1 MKRTHETALLD
12 PLGVSDLEERVYRAL
27 LWDPSTALN
36 DLALTAGVGLTQ
48 LRGLLSA
55 LEMKGLISRSA
66 GSSAGYVPVAPD
78 LAVEGMIQRH
88 LEELELV
95 RAYLPQLR
103 KEFRIPAERGNPA
116 EFVEVVS
123 GREAVARRF
132 VQLQMSA
139 TETILVFDKPPYAQ
153 PYNADAQPVNQLEF
167 QRLRDGVQYRAVY
180 SSEALAT
187 PGLPKVIQAYG
198 QAGEQAR
205 VSPEVPMKLA
215 IADRQLAI
223 IPLVANASARDAPAR
238 DAPSQVESAVV
249 VHESSLL
256 DALATLFE
264 AFWDRA
270 LPLTFSAKE
279 AIDLPAEG
287 DDEERGRLLALL
299 TAGLTDEA
307 IARQLGIS
315 IRTVR
320 RRIRRMMD
328 HLGAVSRFQAG
339 LQAAKRGWL

>member
-1 MKRTHETALLD
+1 MMRTHETALLD

-27 LWDPSTALN
+27 LWDPSAPLS
-36 DLALTAGVGLTQ
+36 DLASTAGVSSSQ

-55 LEMKGLISRSA
+55 LEMKGLISQSA
-66 GSSAGYVPVAPD
+66 GRNPGRKPGYVPVAPD
-78 LAVEGMIQRH
+78 VAVEGLIQRH

-103 KEFRIPAERGNPA
+103 KEYRIPAEKGNPA

-123 GREAVARRF
+123 GRKAVARRF
-132 VQLQMSA
+132 VQLQQSA

-153 PYNADAQPVNQLEF
+153 PYNADSQPVNQLEF
-167 QRLRDGVQYRAVY
+167 QRLKEGIRYRAIY

-187 PGLPKVIQAYG
+187 PGLPKVIQAYS
-198 QAGEQAR
+198 QAGEEAR
-205 VSPEVPMKLA
+205 VSPELPMKLA

-223 IPLVANASARDAPAR
+223 IPLIVHAPSD

-256 DALATLFE
+256 NALATLFE
-264 AFWDRA
+264 VFWDRA
-270 LPLTFSAKE
+270 LPLSFSSQAGIE
-279 AIDLPAEG
+279 LGMEE
-287 DDEERGRLLALL
+287 DDGERGPLLALL
-299 TAGLTDEA
+299 TSGLTDEA
-307 IARQLGIS
+307 IAHQLGVS

-320 RRIRRMMD
+320 RRIRRLMD
-328 HLGAVSRFQAG
+328 HLGAISRFQAG

>member
-12 PLGVSDLEERVYRAL
+12 PLGVSDMEERVYRAL
-27 LWDPSTALN
+27 LWDPSAELN
-36 DLALTAGVGLTQ
+36 ELALTAGVGLTQ

-66 GSSAGYVPVAPD
+66 GSSPGYVPVAPD
-78 LAVEGMIQRH
+78 VAVEGMIQRH
-88 LEELELV
+88 MEELELV

-167 QRLRDGVQYRAVY
+167 QRLSDGVQYRAVY

-223 IPLVANASARDAPAR
+223 IPLVANAPSR

-264 AFWDRA
+264 EFWDRA
-270 LPLTFSAKE
+270 LPLTFTANE
-279 AIDLPAEG
+279 AMDLPTEG
-287 DDEERGRLLALL
+287 DDEEQGRLLALL